1 MKKYIIP
8 LSIVAA
14 TFAASCSSDENV
26 PQEIDNSMKTP
37 IEFSMTDQ
45 TGSATI
51 GAESYRA
58 QTRAGFS
65 AQTRIV
71 MRMMAEKITLGSS
84 SEATASE
91 KKYTKT
97 EAVAE
102 TNNGNQYSDVTF
114 TNSESVINTRY
125 WDDAYGRDTKLSVFA
140 IAVPGKKSTDNIQLS
155 LKGDNT
161 WSTAHTDNT
170 ISWSVS
176 NNQSSTTIGNEDLV
190 YSNNI
195 QKYNSQTG
203 LGQNGVREWDFNSS
217 KYKELTFDA
226 TGNPTGLSNDRM
238 KFQMKPVSKGQPD
251 PKGPGK
257 FDTGNLNF
265 THALSRITLKIK
277 LASEFGE
284 NASLDNNEVKV
295 LNMPYKGTLDVA
307 TGNFSSIENKDEIVM
322 APISTTE
329 ENIKGQYMAQVL
341 PGYNIAADRTTN
353 ADKNMLQFKVVTID
367 ASNNITSQNIYYVT
381 NKSVNNALKDKE
393 NINGDKDSDGNITM
407 AQGKHYILTI
417 TVGKTAIN
425 DITAT
430 LVDWTNVEGTHEQN
444 NAYLTFTN
452 AFNNSYS
459 GTTSAADNFDLY
471 RLNDPST
478 DVSTDGNYK
487 SYDWKS
493 KWTDKAELTKDN
505 SSQETGKS
513 KWTTKWF
520 FDDNKSFYHFRM
532 VGQKVD
538 AEDKTRT
545 IHEDATNG
553 DYFDIE
559 SGTTHGNYTWGAPFV
574 SNSQLKYSTTSGY
587 DNSDDNNHNIHYA
600 IGATNDNIHLTSFHM
615 LSKIRVVLKTVET
628 ANGGVNLNSGGS
640 NTTVKITKVFTKGKV
655 NMGNGLVTAGK
666 NSDDTQPTRVSSVT
680 MKAPETFIKDN
691 SNNLETNEFTYY
703 IVPQAL
709 VDDNNTTDNTTDDVY
724 VGLEIQTPDN
734 NIYYVVKKLSEIKAT
749 SVGNN
754 GTQEVNKPIKWW
766 YPNHSYL
773 YTITLKKTGI
783 EKITC
788 TLVDWTEV
796 TGDNQDVTIED

>member
-102 TNNGNQYSDVTF
+102 TEATDAGYSAVKFNNDNNTINQ
-114 TNSESVINTRY
+114 RY
-125 WDDAYGRDTKLSVFA
+125 WDDAYGRDTQLSIFA
-140 IAVPGKKSTDNIQLS
+140 VAVPGKTTSNMLT

-161 WSTAHTDNT
+161 WGTEIDNT
-170 ISWSVS
+170 IQWTV
-176 NNQSSTTIGNEDLV
+176 STTQTSENISSEDLV

-195 QKYNSQTG
+195 RENGKK
-203 LGQNGVREWDFNSS
+203 GVRKWDFTNS
-217 KYKELTFDA
+217 KYQDFSGDISKL
-226 TGNPTGLSNDRM
+226 NDGRM
-238 KFQMKPVSKGQPD
+238 KFQMKPVSEGQPD

-277 LASEFGE
+277 LAAEFGN
-284 NASLDNNEVKV
+284 NASLDDNEVKV
-295 LNMPYKGTLDVA
+295 LNMPYKGTLNVA
-307 TGNFSSIENKDEIVM
+307 TGDFSSIEKKDEIVM
-322 APISTTE
+322 APISTTSE
-329 ENIKGQYMAQVL
+329 SDIKGIYMAQVL
-341 PGYNIAADRTTN
+341 PGYKIAQN
-353 ADKNMLQFKVVTID
+353 SNNMLQFKVYTGEM
-367 ASNNITSQNIYYVT
+367 NNPTSQNIYYVT
-381 NKSVNNALKDKE
+381 NNSVYSAIESNSA
-393 NINGDKDSDGNITM
+393 ISSDKDENNNITM

-417 TVGKTAIN
+417 TVGKTAIK

-430 LVDWTNVEGTHEQN
+430 LVDWTTVTGEHTQD

-452 AFNNSYS
+452 SFASY
-459 GTTSAADNFDLY
+459 TTSTNAEHFDLY
-471 RLNDPST
+471 RLNDASNT
-478 DVSTDGNYK
+478 ISTDGSHKVYNWGTGW
-487 SYDWKS
+487 SDHN
-493 KWTDKAELTKDN
+493 KATLNWD
-505 SSQETGKS
+505 ETNN
-513 KWTTKWF
+513 KWTTNWF
-520 FDDNKSFYHFRM
+520 FEDNKSFYHFRT
-532 VGQKVD
+532 VGQGESG
-538 AEDKTRT
+538 EDKSKTYTTRT
-545 IHEDATNG
+545 IHTDATSG

-559 SGTTHGNYTWGAPFV
+559 AGKTDGRYYWGAPMV
-574 SNSQLKYSTTSGY
+574 SGKELKYSPTYGY
-587 DNSDDNNHNIHYA
+587 DYSDTDHHLFYA
-600 IGATNDNIHLTSFHM
+600 IGATNSNIHITQLHM
-615 LSKIRVVLKTVET
+615 LSQIRVVLKTVD
-628 ANGGVNLNSGGS
+628 ASKGGVNLQSGEKE
-640 NTTVKITKVFTKGKV
+640 TTVQITKVFTKGKV

-666 NSDDTQPTRVSSVT
+666 NSYATQPIRETAVIMTAPQTFFKNSS
-680 MKAPETFIKDN
+680 
-691 SNNLETNEFTYY
+691 SNLETNEFTYY

-709 VDDNNTTDNTTDDVY
+709 VDNDVY
-724 VGLEIQTPDN
+724 VGLEITTPDN
-734 NIYYVVKKLSEIKAT
+734 NIYYVVKKLSEIKAS

-754 GTQEVNKPIKWW
+754 GTQVENEAIKWW

-783 EKITC
+783 ENITC
-788 TLVDWTEV
+788 TLVDWTDV

>member
-14 TFAASCSSDENV
+14 TFAASCSSDENL

-91 KKYTKT
+91 TKYTKT

-102 TNNGNQYSDVTF
+102 TEATGAGYSAVKFNNDNNTINQ
-114 TNSESVINTRY
+114 RY
-125 WDDAYGRDTKLSVFA
+125 WDDAYGRDTQLSIFA
-140 IAVPGKKSTDNIQLS
+140 VAVPGKTTSDMLT
-155 LKGDNT
+155 LKGNNT
-161 WSTAHTDNT
+161 WGTESDNT
-170 ISWSVS
+170 IQWTV
-176 NNQSSTTIGNEDLV
+176 STTQTSENISSEDLV

-195 QKYNSQTG
+195 RE
-203 LGQNGVREWDFNSS
+203 NGKNGIRKWDFTNS
-217 KYKELTFDA
+217 KYQDFSGDISTL
-226 TGNPTGLSNDRM
+226 NDGRM
-238 KFQMKPVSKGQPD
+238 KFTMKPVAEEQNQD

-277 LASEFGE
+277 LASEFGN
-284 NASLDNNEVKV
+284 NASLDDKEVKV
-295 LNMPYKGTLDVA
+295 LNMPYKGTLNVA
-307 TGNFSSIENKDEIVM
+307 TGDFSSSEYKNEIVM

-353 ADKNMLQFKVVTID
+353 ADNNMLQFKVVTKD
-367 ASNNITSQNIYYVT
+367 GDDITSQNIYYVT
-381 NKSVNNALKDKE
+381 NKSVNTALANNA

-417 TVGKTAIN
+417 TVGKTEIK
-425 DITAT
+425 DISAT
-430 LVDWTNVEGTHEQN
+430 LVDWTYVSGEHTQN
-444 NAYLTFTN
+444 NAYLSFTN
-452 AFNNSYS
+452 AFKNSYT
-459 GTTSAADNFDLY
+459 GENNKAADNFDLY

-478 DVSTDGNYK
+478 DISTDGKHKGYK
-487 SYDWKS
+487 WNS
-493 KWTDKAELTKDN
+493 KWENKADLTKKTDGN
-505 SSQETGKS
+505 SNIIGWS
-513 KWTTKWF
+513 TKWYF
-520 FDDNKSFYHFRM
+520 EDNKSFYHFRM

-538 AEDKTRT
+538 GESKTTRQ
-545 IHEDATNG
+545 IHTDATNG
-553 DYFDIE
+553 DYFEIE
-559 SGTTHGNYTWGAPFV
+559 AGETDGNYTWGAPFV

-628 ANGGVNLNSGGS
+628 ANGGVNLQSGGK
-640 NTTVKITKVFTKGKV
+640 NTTVKITNVFTKGKV

-666 NSDDTQPTRVSSVT
+666 NSNATQPIRETAVIMT
-680 MKAPETFIKDN
+680 APETFIKDN

-754 GTQEVNKPIKWW
+754 GTQVKNEAIKWW

-783 EKITC
+783 ENITC
-788 TLVDWTEV
+788 TLVDWTDV

>member
-8 LSIVAA
+8 LSIVAV
-14 TFAASCSSDENV
+14 TIAASCSSDENL

-37 IEFSMTDQ
+37 IEFSMTDN
-45 TGSATI
+45 TSSMNVGVS
-51 GAESYRA
+51 GV
-58 QTRAGFS
+58 TRAGFTSSTDMVVKMVAENVEVGNAS
-65 AQTRIV
+65 A
-71 MRMMAEKITLGSS
+71 S
-84 SEATASE
+84 ATARKSTITKAMASNEKSVTKDEGTYTYSE
-91 KKYTKT
+91 
-97 EAVAE
+97 
-102 TNNGNQYSDVTF
+102 VTF
-114 TNSESVINTRY
+114 DHTKSEQRY
-125 WDDAYGRDTKLSVFA
+125 WDDAYGRNT
-140 IAVPGKKSTDNIQLS
+140 QLS
-155 LKGDNT
+155 IFAVAVKDKTNSDKFNNL
-161 WSTAHTDNT
+161 TASSWTDDSN
-170 ISWSVS
+170 ISSAMSWPLNWTVTNGSAQTETS
-176 NNQSSTTIGNEDLV
+176 INDEDLV

-195 QKYNSQTG
+195 QSNGQSGKREYDFYSSQ
-203 LGQNGVREWDFNSS
+203 
-217 KYKELTFDA
+217 Y
-226 TGNPTGLSNDRM
+226 
-238 KFQMKPVSKGQPD
+238 KPVYELSGGRLAFQLKESGKAD
-251 PKGPGK
+251 GPGK
-257 FDTGNLNF
+257 FNTGNLNF

-295 LNMPYKGTLDVA
+295 LNMPYKGTLDVV
-307 TGNFSSIENKDEIVM
+307 TGQFSYTTNKDAIVM
-322 APISTTE
+322 APLSNYE
-329 ENIKGQYMAQVL
+329 SDIKGIYMAQVL
-341 PGYNIAADRTTN
+341 PGYKIAAEGKTD
-353 ADKNMLQFKVVTID
+353 ADKNMLQFKVVTKD

-381 NKSVNNALKDKE
+381 NKSVNNALKDNTNIDSSEKDE
-393 NINGDKDSDGNITM
+393 NGITM

-417 TVGKTAIN
+417 TVGKTEIK

-452 AFNNSYS
+452 AFKNSYS
-459 GTTSAADNFDLY
+459 GTSAADNFDLY

-532 VGQKVD
+532 VGQKAD
-538 AEDKTRT
+538 GEDKTRT

-559 SGTTHGNYTWGAPFV
+559 SGTTAGNYTWGAPFV
-574 SNSQLKYSTTSGY
+574 SRADLKYSTTSGY
-587 DNSDDNNHNIHYA
+587 DNESNGNHNIHYA

-615 LSKIRVVLKTVET
+615 LSQIRVVLKTDEESK
-628 ANGGVNLNSGGS
+628 GGVKLQDS
-640 NTTVKITKVFTKGKV
+640 NNNNATVKITNVFTKGKV

-666 NSDDTQPTRVSSVT
+666 NSDATQPTRETAVT
-680 MKAPETFIKDN
+680 MTAPQTFFKN
-691 SNNLETNEFTYY
+691 SSSNLETNEFTYY
-703 IVPQAL
+703 IVPQTL
-709 VDDNNTTDNTTDDVY
+709 VEGQTY
-724 VGLEIQTPDN
+724 VGLEIRTPDN
-734 NIYYVVKKLSEIKAT
+734 NIYYVVKKLSEIKAS

-783 EKITC
+783 ENITC

-796 TGDNQDVTIED
+796 KGNNQDVTIED

>member
-14 TFAASCSSDENV
+14 TFAASCSSDENL

-91 KKYTKT
+91 TKYTKT

-176 NNQSSTTIGNEDLV
+176 NNQSSTTIENEDLV

-238 KFQMKPVSKGQPD
+238 KFQMKPVSEGQNQD

-277 LASEFGE
+277 LAAEFGE
-284 NASLDNNEVKV
+284 NALLDNNEVKV

-307 TGNFSSIENKDEIVM
+307 TGDFSLSEHKNEIVM
-322 APISTTE
+322 APISTKSE
-329 ENIKGQYMAQVL
+329 SDIKSQYIAQVL
-341 PGYNIAADRTTN
+341 PGYKIAAEGKTN
-353 ADKNMLQFKVVTID
+353 ADKNMLQFKVVTKD
-367 ASNNITSQNIYYVT
+367 GDDITSQNIYYVT

-452 AFNNSYS
+452 AFKNSYS
-459 GTTSAADNFDLY
+459 GTSAADNFDLY

-538 AEDKTRT
+538 GEDKTRT

-553 DYFDIE
+553 DYFDIK
-559 SGTTHGNYTWGAPFV
+559 SGTTDGNYTWGAPFV
-574 SNSQLKYSTTSGY
+574 SGSDLKYSTTSGY
-587 DNSDDNNHNIHYA
+587 DNANGENHNIHYA

-615 LSKIRVVLKTVET
+615 LSKIRVVLKTDEESK
-628 ANGGVNLNSGGS
+628 GGVKLQDGNN
-640 NTTVKITKVFTKGKV
+640 NNATVKITNVFTKGKV

-666 NSDDTQPTRVSSVT
+666 NSDATQPTRETAVT
-680 MKAPETFIKDN
+680 MTAPQTFFKN
-691 SNNLETNEFTYY
+691 SSSNLETNEFTYY
-703 IVPQAL
+703 IVPQTL
-709 VDDNNTTDNTTDDVY
+709 VEGQTY
-724 VGLEIQTPDN
+724 VGLEITTPDN
-734 NIYYVVKKLSEIKAT
+734 NIYYVVKKLSEITAT

-754 GTQEVNKPIKWW
+754 GTQEQGGKITWW

-796 TGDNQDVTIED
+796 TGNNQDVTIED

>member
-14 TFAASCSSDENV
+14 TFAASCSSDENL

-37 IEFSMTDQ
+37 IEFSMTDN
-45 TGSATI
+45 TSSMNVGVS
-51 GAESYRA
+51 GV
-58 QTRAGFS
+58 TRAGFS
-65 AQTRIV
+65 SNTDMV
-71 MRMMAEKITLGSS
+71 VKMVAENVEVGNTS
-84 SEATASE
+84 ATATARKSTITKAMASNEKSVTKDEGTYTYSE
-91 KKYTKT
+91 
-97 EAVAE
+97 
-102 TNNGNQYSDVTF
+102 VTF
-114 TNSESVINTRY
+114 DHTKSEQRY
-125 WDDAYGRDTKLSVFA
+125 WDDAYGRNTQLSIFAVAVKDKTGSTKL
-140 IAVPGKKSTDNIQLS
+140 PSTTSAWTKDENF
-155 LKGDNT
+155 
-161 WSTAHTDNT
+161 
-170 ISWSVS
+170 
-176 NNQSSTTIGNEDLV
+176 SSTNIGWTLNWEVTNTTAQTTTTIDDEDLV

-195 QKYNSQTG
+195 QSNGQSGKREYDFYSSQ
-203 LGQNGVREWDFNSS
+203 
-217 KYKELTFDA
+217 YKPVYD
-226 TGNPTGLSNDRM
+226 LSNGRLE
-238 KFQMKPVSKGQPD
+238 FQLKESGKAD
-251 PKGPGK
+251 GPGK
-257 FDTGNLNF
+257 FNTGNLNF

-295 LNMPYKGTLDVA
+295 LNMPYTGTFDVVNGQF
-307 TGNFSSIENKDEIVM
+307 TSTSTKDAIVM
-322 APISTTE
+322 APISKSE
-329 ENIKGQYMAQVL
+329 SEIKGIYMAQVL
-341 PGYNIAADRTTN
+341 PGYKIAADGKTN
-353 ADKNMLQFKVVTID
+353 ADNNMLQFKVVTKD
-367 ASNNITSQNIYYVT
+367 GDDITSQNIYYVT
-381 NKSVNNALKDKE
+381 NKSVNNALKDNTNIDSSEKDE
-393 NINGDKDSDGNITM
+393 NGITM

-417 TVGKTAIN
+417 TVGKTEIK

-452 AFNNSYS
+452 AFKNSYT

-532 VGQKVD
+532 VGQKAD
-538 AEDKTRT
+538 GEDKTRT

-559 SGTTHGNYTWGAPFV
+559 SGTTAGNYTWGAPFV
-574 SNSQLKYSTTSGY
+574 SRADLKYSTTSGY
-587 DNSDDNNHNIHYA
+587 DNESNGTHNIHYA

-615 LSKIRVVLKTVET
+615 LSKIRVVLKTV
-628 ANGGVNLNSGGS
+628 AASQGGVNLQNGKIK
-640 NTTVKITKVFTKGKV
+640 TTVKITEVFTKGKV
-655 NMGNGLVTAGK
+655 NMGNGLVTAG
-666 NSDDTQPTRVSSVT
+666 RSSTGNDSRISVKMT
-680 MKAPETFIKDN
+680 DPSTFFKENI
-691 SNNLETNEFTYY
+691 SNLETNEFTYF
-703 IVPQAL
+703 IVPQKL
-709 VDDNNTTDNTTDDVY
+709 VDNDVY
-724 VGLEIQTPDN
+724 VGLEITTPDN
-734 NIYYVVKKLSEIKAT
+734 NIYYVVKKLSEITAT

-783 EKITC
+783 ENITC

-796 TGDNQDVTIED
+796 TGNNQDVTIED

>member
-14 TFAASCSSDENV
+14 TFAASCSSDENL

-84 SEATASE
+84 ETTAS
-91 KKYTKT
+91 KTKYTKT

-102 TNNGNQYSDVTF
+102 TEATGAGYSAVKFNNDNNTINQ
-114 TNSESVINTRY
+114 RY
-125 WDDAYGRDTKLSVFA
+125 WDDAYGRDTQLSIFA
-140 IAVPGKKSTDNIQLS
+140 VAVPGKTTSNMLT

-161 WSTAHTDNT
+161 WGTEIDNT
-170 ISWSVS
+170 IQWTV
-176 NNQSSTTIGNEDLV
+176 STTQTSENISSEDLV

-195 QKYNSQTG
+195 RE
-203 LGQNGVREWDFNSS
+203 NGENGIRKWDFKNS
-217 KYKELTFDA
+217 KYQDFSGDISTL
-226 TGNPTGLSNDRM
+226 NDGRM
-238 KFQMKPVSKGQPD
+238 KFQMKPVSEGQNQD

-277 LASEFGE
+277 LAAEFGN
-284 NASLDNNEVKV
+284 NALLDDNEVKV

-307 TGNFSSIENKDEIVM
+307 TGDFSSSEDNNEIVM
-322 APISTTE
+322 ASISTTE

-341 PGYNIAADRTTN
+341 PGYKIAADGKSD
-353 ADKNMLQFKVVTID
+353 ADKNMLQFKVVTKD
-367 ASNNITSQNIYYVT
+367 GDDITSQNIYYVT
-381 NKSVNNALKDKE
+381 NKSVNNALKDNSNIDSSEKDE
-393 NINGDKDSDGNITM
+393 NGITM

-417 TVGKTAIN
+417 TVGKTAIK

-444 NAYLTFTN
+444 NAYLSFTN
-452 AFNNSYS
+452 AFKNSYT
-459 GTTSAADNFDLY
+459 GENNKAADNFDLY

-478 DVSTDGNYK
+478 DISTDGKHKGYK
-487 SYDWKS
+487 WNS
-493 KWTDKAELTKDN
+493 KWENKADLTKKTDGN
-505 SSQETGKS
+505 SNIIGWS
-513 KWTTKWF
+513 TKWYF
-520 FDDNKSFYHFRM
+520 EDNKSFYHFRM

-538 AEDKTRT
+538 GESKTTRQ
-545 IHEDATNG
+545 IHTDATNG
-553 DYFDIE
+553 DYFEIE
-559 SGTTHGNYTWGAPFV
+559 AGETDGNYTWGAPFV

-666 NSDDTQPTRVSSVT
+666 NSDNTQPTRVSSVT

-724 VGLEIQTPDN
+724 VGLEITTPDN
-734 NIYYVVKKLSEIKAT
+734 NIYYVVKKLSEITAT

-783 EKITC
+783 ENITC

-796 TGDNQDVTIED
+796 TGNNQDVTIED

>member
-84 SEATASE
+84 SEATVSE
-91 KKYTKT
+91 TKYTKT

-102 TNNGNQYSDVTF
+102 TEATGAGYSAVKFNNDNNTINQ
-114 TNSESVINTRY
+114 RY
-125 WDDAYGRDTKLSVFA
+125 WDDAYGRDTQLSIFA
-140 IAVPGKKSTDNIQLS
+140 VAVPGKTTSDMLT

-161 WSTAHTDNT
+161 WGTESDNT
-170 ISWSVS
+170 IQWTV
-176 NNQSSTTIGNEDLV
+176 STTQTSENISSEDLV

-195 QKYNSQTG
+195 RE
-203 LGQNGVREWDFNSS
+203 NGENGIRKWDFTNS
-217 KYKELTFDA
+217 KYQDFS
-226 TGNPTGLSNDRM
+226 GNISTLKDGRM
-238 KFQMKPVSKGQPD
+238 KFQMKPVSVGQPD

-284 NASLDNNEVKV
+284 NALLDNNEVKV
-295 LNMPYKGTLDVA
+295 LNMPYKGTLNVA
-307 TGNFSSIENKDEIVM
+307 TGDFSSIEKKDEIVM
-322 APISTTE
+322 APLSNSE
-329 ENIKGQYMAQVL
+329 SDIKGIYMAQVL
-341 PGYNIAADRTTN
+341 PGYKIAQN
-353 ADKNMLQFKVVTID
+353 SNNMLQFKVYTGEM
-367 ASNNITSQNIYYVT
+367 NNPTSQNIYYVT
-381 NKSVNNALKDKE
+381 NNSVYSAIESNSA
-393 NINGDKDSDGNITM
+393 ISSDKDENGITM
-407 AQGKHYILTI
+407 SQGKHYILTI
-417 TVGKTAIN
+417 TVGKTAIK

-444 NAYLTFTN
+444 NAYLSFTN
-452 AFNNSYS
+452 AFKNSYT
-459 GTTSAADNFDLY
+459 GENNKAADNFDLY

-478 DVSTDGNYK
+478 DISTDGKHKGYK
-487 SYDWKS
+487 WNS
-493 KWTDKAELTKDN
+493 KWENKADLTKKTDGN
-505 SSQETGKS
+505 SNIIGWS
-513 KWTTKWF
+513 TKWYF
-520 FDDNKSFYHFRM
+520 EDNKSFYHFRM

-538 AEDKTRT
+538 GESKTTRQ
-545 IHEDATNG
+545 IHTDATNG
-553 DYFDIE
+553 DYFEIE
-559 SGTTHGNYTWGAPFV
+559 AGETDGNYTWGAPFV

-615 LSKIRVVLKTVET
+615 LSQIRVVLKTVD
-628 ANGGVNLNSGGS
+628 ALQGGVNLQNGKIK
-640 NTTVKITKVFTKGKV
+640 TTVKITEVFTKGKV
-655 NMGNGLVTAGK
+655 NMGNGLVTAGTSSTGNDSR
-666 NSDDTQPTRVSSVT
+666 NSVDMTAPTTFFKESS
-680 MKAPETFIKDN
+680 
-691 SNNLETNEFTYY
+691 NLETNEFTYF
-703 IVPQAL
+703 IVPQTL
-709 VDDNNTTDNTTDDVY
+709 IDNDVY
-724 VGLEIQTPDN
+724 VGLEITTPDN
-734 NIYYVVKKLSEIKAT
+734 NIYYVVKKLSEITAT

-783 EKITC
+783 ENITC

-796 TGDNQDVTIED
+796 TGNNQDVTIED

>member
-14 TFAASCSSDENV
+14 TFAASCSSDENL

-71 MRMMAEKITLGSS
+71 MRMMAEKITLGCS

-91 KKYTKT
+91 TKYTKT

-102 TNNGNQYSDVTF
+102 TNNGNQYSDVKFNNDNNT
-114 TNSESVINTRY
+114 INQRY
-125 WDDAYGRDTKLSVFA
+125 WDDAYGRDTQLSIFA
-140 IAVPGKKSTDNIQLS
+140 VAVPGKTTSDMLT

-161 WSTAHTDNT
+161 WGTESDNT
-170 ISWSVS
+170 IQWTV
-176 NNQSSTTIGNEDLV
+176 STTQTSENISSEDLV

-195 QKYNSQTG
+195 RENGKK
-203 LGQNGVREWDFNSS
+203 GVRKWDFTNS
-217 KYKELTFDA
+217 KYQDFSGDISTL
-226 TGNPTGLSNDRM
+226 NDGRM
-238 KFQMKPVSKGQPD
+238 KFTMKPVAEEQNQD

-295 LNMPYKGTLDVA
+295 LNMPYKGTLDVVNGQF
-307 TGNFSSIENKDEIVM
+307 TSTSTKDAIVM
-322 APISTTE
+322 APLSKSE
-329 ENIKGQYMAQVL
+329 SDIKGIYMAQVL
-341 PGYNIAADRTTN
+341 PGYKIAAEGKTD

-430 LVDWTNVEGTHEQN
+430 LVDWTTVTGEHTQD

-452 AFNNSYS
+452 SFASY
-459 GTTSAADNFDLY
+459 TTSTNAEHFDLY

-478 DVSTDGNYK
+478 DVSTDGKYM

-513 KWTTKWF
+513 KWTTNWF
-520 FDDNKSFYHFRM
+520 FEDNKSFYHFRT
-532 VGQKVD
+532 VGQGESGEGESKTYT
-538 AEDKTRT
+538 TRT
-545 IHEDATNG
+545 IHTDATSG

-559 SGTTHGNYTWGAPFV
+559 AGKTDGRYYWGAPMV
-574 SNSQLKYSTTSGY
+574 SGKELKYSPTYGY
-587 DNSDDNNHNIHYA
+587 DYSDTDHHLFYA
-600 IGATNDNIHLTSFHM
+600 IGATNSNIHITQLHM
-615 LSKIRVVLKTVET
+615 LSKIRVVLKTVD
-628 ANGGVNLNSGGS
+628 ASHGGVNLQSGGK
-640 NTTVKITKVFTKGKV
+640 NTTVKITNVFTKGKV

-666 NSDDTQPTRVSSVT
+666 NSDATQPTRETAVT
-680 MKAPETFIKDN
+680 MTAPQTFFKN
-691 SNNLETNEFTYY
+691 SSSNLETNEFTYY
-703 IVPQAL
+703 IVPQTL
-709 VDDNNTTDNTTDDVY
+709 VEGQTY
-724 VGLEIQTPDN
+724 VGLEITTPDN
-734 NIYYVVKKLSEIKAT
+734 NIYYVVKKLSEITAS

-754 GTQEVNKPIKWW
+754 DTQVKNEAIQWW

-783 EKITC
+783 ENITC

-796 TGDNQDVTIED
+796 TGNNQDVTIED

>member
-84 SEATASE
+84 ETTASE
-91 KKYTKT
+91 TKYTKT

-140 IAVPGKKSTDNIQLS
+140 IAVPGKNTDNIQLS
-155 LKGDNT
+155 LTGDNT

-176 NNQSSTTIGNEDLV
+176 NNQSSTTIENEDLV

-238 KFQMKPVSKGQPD
+238 KFQMKPVSEGQPD

-277 LASEFGE
+277 LAAEFGN
-284 NASLDNNEVKV
+284 NASLDDNEVKV
-295 LNMPYKGTLDVA
+295 LNMPYKGTLNVA
-307 TGNFSSIENKDEIVM
+307 TGDFSSIEKKDEIVM
-322 APISTTE
+322 APLS
-329 ENIKGQYMAQVL
+329 NSKSDIKGIYMAQVL
-341 PGYNIAADRTTN
+341 PGYKIAAEGKTD
-353 ADKNMLQFKVVTID
+353 ADKNMLQFKVVTKD
-367 ASNNITSQNIYYVT
+367 GENIKSQNIYYVT
-381 NKSVNNALKDKE
+381 NKSVNNALKDNTNIDSSEKDE
-393 NINGDKDSDGNITM
+393 NGITM

-417 TVGKTAIN
+417 TVGKTEIK

-430 LVDWTNVEGTHEQN
+430 LVDWTNVEGTHKQN
-444 NAYLTFTN
+444 NAYLSFTN
-452 AFNNSYS
+452 AFKNSYT
-459 GTTSAADNFDLY
+459 GENNKAADNFDLY

-478 DVSTDGNYK
+478 DISTDGKHKGYK
-487 SYDWKS
+487 WNS
-493 KWTDKAELTKDN
+493 KWENKADLTKKTDGN
-505 SSQETGKS
+505 SNIIGWS
-513 KWTTKWF
+513 TKWYF
-520 FDDNKSFYHFRM
+520 EDNKSFYHFRM

-538 AEDKTRT
+538 GESKTTRQ
-545 IHEDATNG
+545 IHTDATNG
-553 DYFDIE
+553 DYFEIE
-559 SGTTHGNYTWGAPFV
+559 AGETDGNYTWGAPFV

-666 NSDDTQPTRVSSVT
+666 NSDDTQPTRETAVT
-680 MKAPETFIKDN
+680 MTAPETFIKDN

-709 VDDNNTTDNTTDDVY
+709 VDDNNTTYNTTDDVY

-796 TGDNQDVTIED
+796 TGSNQDVTIED

>member
-14 TFAASCSSDENV
+14 TFAASCSSDENL

-45 TGSATI
+45 TGSATF

-84 SEATASE
+84 SEATVSE
-91 KKYTKT
+91 TKYTKT

-238 KFQMKPVSKGQPD
+238 KFQMKPVSEGQPD

-295 LNMPYKGTLDVA
+295 LNMPYTGTFDVV
-307 TGNFSSIENKDEIVM
+307 TGQFSNTTYKDAIVM
-322 APISTTE
+322 APISYSETE
-329 ENIKGQYMAQVL
+329 IKGQYMAQVL
-341 PGYNIAADRTTN
+341 PGYKIAAEGKTD
-353 ADKNMLQFKVVTID
+353 ADKNMLQFKVVTKD
-367 ASNNITSQNIYYVT
+367 GDDITSQNIYYVT
-381 NKSVNNALKDKE
+381 NKSVNTALANNA
-393 NINGDKDSDGNITM
+393 NISGDKDSDGNITM
-407 AQGKHYILTI
+407 SQGKHYILTI
-417 TVGKTAIN
+417 TVGKTAIK

-430 LVDWTNVEGTHEQN
+430 LVDWTTVTGEHTQD

-452 AFNNSYS
+452 SFASY
-459 GTTSAADNFDLY
+459 TTSTNAKHFDLY
-471 RLNDPST
+471 RLNDASNT
-478 DVSTDGNYK
+478 ISTDGSHKVYNWGTGW
-487 SYDWKS
+487 SVDN
-493 KWTDKAELTKDN
+493 KATLNWD
-505 SSQETGKS
+505 ETNN
-513 KWTTKWF
+513 KWTTNWF
-520 FDDNKSFYHFRM
+520 FEDNKSFYHFRT
-532 VGQKVD
+532 VGQGESGEGESKTYT
-538 AEDKTRT
+538 TRT
-545 IHEDATNG
+545 IHTDATSG

-559 SGTTHGNYTWGAPFV
+559 AGKTDGRYYWGAPMV
-574 SNSQLKYSTTSGY
+574 SGKELKYSPTYGY
-587 DNSDDNNHNIHYA
+587 DYSDTDHHLFYA
-600 IGATNDNIHLTSFHM
+600 IGATNSNIHITQLHM
-615 LSKIRVVLKTVET
+615 LSQIRVVLKTDEESK
-628 ANGGVNLNSGGS
+628 GGVKLQDGNN
-640 NTTVKITKVFTKGKV
+640 NNATVKITNVFTKGKV

-666 NSDDTQPTRVSSVT
+666 NSNATQPTRETAVT
-680 MKAPETFIKDN
+680 MTAPQPFFKN
-691 SNNLETNEFTYY
+691 SSSKLETNEFTYF
-703 IVPQAL
+703 IVPQTL
-709 VDDNNTTDNTTDDVY
+709 VDDKNTTETTDDVY
-724 VGLEIQTPDN
+724 IGLEIQTPDN
-734 NIYYVVKKLSEIKAT
+734 NIYYVVKKLSEIKAS
-749 SVGNN
+749 SVGDN
-754 GTQEVNKPIKWW
+754 GTQVKDQPIKWW

-783 EKITC
+783 ENITC

-796 TGDNQDVTIED
+796 KGNNQDVTIED

>member
-14 TFAASCSSDENV
+14 TFAASCSSDENL

-45 TGSATI
+45 TVSATI

-84 SEATASE
+84 ETTASE
-91 KKYTKT
+91 TKYTKT

-155 LKGDNT
+155 LTGDNT

-170 ISWSVS
+170 ISWSVN

-238 KFQMKPVSKGQPD
+238 KFQMKPVSEGQPD

-277 LASEFGE
+277 LAAEFGN
-284 NASLDNNEVKV
+284 NASLDDSEVKV
-295 LNMPYKGTLDVA
+295 LNMPYTGTLDVVN
-307 TGNFSSIENKDEIVM
+307 GQFSNTTTKDAIVM
-322 APISTTE
+322 APISYSETD
-329 ENIKGQYMAQVL
+329 IKGQYMAQVL
-341 PGYNIAADRTTN
+341 PGYKITAN
-353 ADKNMLQFKVVTID
+353 ADNNMLQFKVVTKD
-367 ASNNITSQNIYYVT
+367 GDDITSQNIYYVT
-381 NKSVNNALKDKE
+381 NKSVNTALANNA
-393 NINGDKDSDGNITM
+393 NISGDKDSDGNITM
-407 AQGKHYILTI
+407 SQGKHYILTI
-417 TVGKTAIN
+417 TVGKTAIK

-452 AFNNSYS
+452 AFKNSYT
-459 GTTSAADNFDLY
+459 GYTNAADNFDLY
-471 RLNDPST
+471 RLNDPSN
-478 DVSTDGNYK
+478 DISTDDSHKAYNW
-487 SYDWKS
+487 ST
-493 KWTDKAELTKDN
+493 KWTENLDKATLEKKTDEN
-505 SSQETGKS
+505 SNITGWS
-513 KWTTKWF
+513 TKWF

-532 VGQKVD
+532 VGQKAD
-538 AEDKTRT
+538 GEDKTRT
-545 IHEDATNG
+545 LKKDETNG

-559 SGTTHGNYTWGAPFV
+559 SGTTDGNYTWGAPFV
-574 SNSQLKYSTTSGY
+574 SGSDLKYSTTSGY
-587 DNSDDNNHNIHYA
+587 DNANGENHNIHYA

-615 LSKIRVVLKTVET
+615 LSQIRVVLKTV
-628 ANGGVNLNSGGS
+628 AASQGGVNLQSDENK
-640 NTTVKITKVFTKGKV
+640 TTVKITNVFTKGKV

-666 NSDDTQPTRVSSVT
+666 NSDATQPTRETYVKMTAPQPFFKNSS
-680 MKAPETFIKDN
+680 
-691 SNNLETNEFTYY
+691 SNLETNEFTYY
-703 IVPQAL
+703 IVPQTL
-709 VDDNNTTDNTTDDVY
+709 VEGQTY
-724 VGLEIQTPDN
+724 VGLEIKTPDN
-734 NIYYVVKKLSEIKAT
+734 NIYYVVKKLSEITAT

-754 GTQEVNKPIKWW
+754 GTQEQGGKITWW

-783 EKITC
+783 ENITC

-796 TGDNQDVTIED
+796 TGNNQDVTIED

>member
-14 TFAASCSSDENV
+14 TFAASCSSDENL

-84 SEATASE
+84 ETTASE
-91 KKYTKT
+91 TKYTKT

-102 TNNGNQYSDVTF
+102 TEATGAGYSAVKFNNDNNTINQ
-114 TNSESVINTRY
+114 RY
-125 WDDAYGRDTKLSVFA
+125 WDDAYGRDTQLSIFA
-140 IAVPGKKSTDNIQLS
+140 VAVPGKTTSDMLT

-161 WSTAHTDNT
+161 WGTESDNT
-170 ISWSVS
+170 IQWTV
-176 NNQSSTTIGNEDLV
+176 STTQTSENISSEDLV

-238 KFQMKPVSKGQPD
+238 KFQMKPVSVGQPD

-277 LASEFGE
+277 LAAEFGN
-284 NASLDNNEVKV
+284 NALLDDNEVKV
-295 LNMPYKGTLDVA
+295 LNMPYKGTLNVA
-307 TGNFSSIENKDEIVM
+307 TGNFSSSENTNEIVM
-322 APISTTE
+322 APLSNSE
-329 ENIKGQYMAQVL
+329 SGIKGIYMAQVL
-341 PGYNIAADRTTN
+341 PGYKIAQN
-353 ADKNMLQFKVVTID
+353 SNNMLQFKVYTGEM
-367 ASNNITSQNIYYVT
+367 NNPTSQNIYYVT
-381 NKSVNNALKDKE
+381 NNSVYSAIESNSAISSEKDE
-393 NINGDKDSDGNITM
+393 NGITM

-417 TVGKTAIN
+417 TVGKTAIK

-430 LVDWTNVEGTHEQN
+430 LVDWTNVEGTHKQN

-459 GTTSAADNFDLY
+459 GTTSAANNFDLY

-478 DVSTDGNYK
+478 DVSTNGNYK

-538 AEDKTRT
+538 GESKISRT
-545 IHEDATNG
+545 ITKDETNG

-559 SGTTHGNYTWGAPFV
+559 SGTTAGNYTWGAPFV
-574 SNSQLKYSTTSGY
+574 SGANLKYSTTSGY

-615 LSKIRVVLKTVET
+615 LSQIRVVLKTVG
-628 ANGGVNLNSGGS
+628 ASHGGVNLQSGGK
-640 NTTVKITKVFTKGKV
+640 NTTVKITNVFTKGKV

-666 NSDDTQPTRVSSVT
+666 NSNATQPTRQTDVKMTAPQPFFKNSS
-680 MKAPETFIKDN
+680 
-691 SNNLETNEFTYY
+691 SNLETNEFTYF
-703 IVPQAL
+703 IVPQTL
-709 VDDNNTTDNTTDDVY
+709 VEGQTY
-724 VGLEIQTPDN
+724 VGLEITTPDN
-734 NIYYVVKKLSEIKAT
+734 NIYYVVKKLSVITAT

-754 GTQEVNKPIKWW
+754 GTQEQGGKITWW

-783 EKITC
+783 ENITC

-796 TGDNQDVTIED
+796 KGNNQDVTIED

>member
-14 TFAASCSSDENV
+14 TFAASCSSDENL

-37 IEFSMTDQ
+37 IEFSMTDN
-45 TGSATI
+45 TSSMNVGVS
-51 GAESYRA
+51 GV
-58 QTRAGFS
+58 TRAGFTS
-65 AQTRIV
+65 STDMV
-71 MRMMAEKITLGSS
+71 VKMVAEEVQVGGTSTTPTARKSTITK
-84 SEATASE
+84 ATAENQSSVNKKDDNTSYTYSNVSFNHEKSE
-91 KKYTKT
+91 
-97 EAVAE
+97 
-102 TNNGNQYSDVTF
+102 Q
-114 TNSESVINTRY
+114 RY
-125 WDDAYGRDTKLSVFA
+125 WDDAYGRNT
-140 IAVPGKKSTDNIQLS
+140 QLS
-155 LKGDNT
+155 IFAVAVKDKTNSDKFNDLTASSWTDESNISSAMSWPIT
-161 WSTAHTDNT
+161 WTVTNESAQTE
-170 ISWSVS
+170 
-176 NNQSSTTIGNEDLV
+176 SSINDEDLV

-195 QKYNSQTG
+195 QSNGQSGKREYDFSISQ
-203 LGQNGVREWDFNSS
+203 
-217 KYKELTFDA
+217 YKPVYD
-226 TGNPTGLSNDRM
+226 LSNGRLE
-238 KFQMKPVSKGQPD
+238 FQLKESDKAD
-251 PKGPGK
+251 GPGK

-277 LASEFGE
+277 LASEFGN
-284 NASLDNNEVKV
+284 NASLDDNEVKV
-295 LNMPYKGTLDVA
+295 LNMPYTGTLDVV
-307 TGNFSSIENKDEIVM
+307 TGQFTSTSTKDAIVM
-322 APISTTE
+322 APLSKSGSD
-329 ENIKGQYMAQVL
+329 IKGIYMAQVL
-341 PGYNIAADRTTN
+341 PGYKIAQN
-353 ADKNMLQFKVVTID
+353 SNNMLQFKVYTGEM
-367 ASNNITSQNIYYVT
+367 NNPTSQNIYYVT
-381 NKSVNNALKDKE
+381 NNSVYSAIESNSAISSEKDE
-393 NINGDKDSDGNITM
+393 NGITM

-417 TVGKTAIN
+417 TVGKTAIK

-430 LVDWTNVEGTHEQN
+430 LVDWTNVEGTLEQN

-452 AFNNSYS
+452 AFKNSDS

-532 VGQKVD
+532 VGQKAD
-538 AEDKTRT
+538 GEDKTRT

-559 SGTTHGNYTWGAPFV
+559 SGTTAGNYTWGAPFV
-574 SNSQLKYSTTSGY
+574 SGADLKYSTTSGY
-587 DNSDDNNHNIHYA
+587 DNANGENHNIHYA

-615 LSKIRVVLKTVET
+615 LSQIRVVLKTVG
-628 ANGGVNLNSGGS
+628 ASQGGVNLQSGEHK
-640 NTTVKITKVFTKGKV
+640 TTVKITNVFTKGKV

-666 NSDDTQPTRVSSVT
+666 NSYATQPTRETAVT
-680 MKAPETFIKDN
+680 MTAPQTFFKN
-691 SNNLETNEFTYY
+691 SSSNLVTNEFTYF
-703 IVPQAL
+703 IVPQTL
-709 VDDNNTTDNTTDDVY
+709 VDDKNTTETTDDVY
-724 VGLEIQTPDN
+724 IGLEIQTPDN
-734 NIYYVVKKLSEIKAT
+734 NIYYVVKKLSEIKAS
-749 SVGNN
+749 SVGDN
-754 GTQEVNKPIKWW
+754 GTQVKDQPIKWW

-796 TGDNQDVTIED
+796 TGSNQDVTIED

>member
-37 IEFSMTDQ
+37 IEFSMTDN
-45 TGSATI
+45 TSSMNVGVS
-51 GAESYRA
+51 GV
-58 QTRAGFS
+58 TRAGFTSSTDMVVKMVAENVVVGNAS
-65 AQTRIV
+65 A
-71 MRMMAEKITLGSS
+71 S
-84 SEATASE
+84 ATARKSTITKAMANNEKSVNKDEGTYTYSE
-91 KKYTKT
+91 
-97 EAVAE
+97 
-102 TNNGNQYSDVTF
+102 VTF
-114 TNSESVINTRY
+114 NHDKSEQRY
-125 WDDAYGRDTKLSVFA
+125 WDDAYGRNT
-140 IAVPGKKSTDNIQLS
+140 QLS
-155 LKGDNT
+155 IFAVAVKDKTNSDKFNDLTASSWTDDNNI
-161 WSTAHTDNT
+161 SSAM
-170 ISWSVS
+170 SWSLNWTVTNGS
-176 NNQSSTTIGNEDLV
+176 AQTETSINDEDLV

-195 QKYNSQTG
+195 QSNGQSGKREYDFYSSQ
-203 LGQNGVREWDFNSS
+203 
-217 KYKELTFDA
+217 Y
-226 TGNPTGLSNDRM
+226 
-238 KFQMKPVSKGQPD
+238 KPVYELSDGRLAFQLKESGKAD
-251 PKGPGK
+251 GPGK
-257 FDTGNLNF
+257 FNTGNLNF

-277 LASEFGE
+277 LAQEFGN
-284 NASLDNNEVKV
+284 NASLDDNEVKV
-295 LNMPYKGTLDVA
+295 LNMPYTGTLDVV
-307 TGNFSSIENKDEIVM
+307 TGQFTSTSTKDAIVM
-322 APISTTE
+322 APLSNSE
-329 ENIKGQYMAQVL
+329 SDIKGIYMAQVL
-341 PGYNIAADRTTN
+341 PGYKIAQN
-353 ADKNMLQFKVVTID
+353 SNNMLQFKVYTGEM
-367 ASNNITSQNIYYVT
+367 NNPTSQNIYYVT
-381 NKSVNNALKDKE
+381 NNSVYSAIESNSA
-393 NINGDKDSDGNITM
+393 ISSDKDENGITM
-407 AQGKHYILTI
+407 SQGKHYILTI
-417 TVGKTAIN
+417 TVSKTGIK

-430 LVDWTNVEGTHEQN
+430 LVDWTTVEGRHDQN
-444 NAYLTFTN
+444 NAYLSFTN
-452 AFNNSYS
+452 AFKNSYT
-459 GTTSAADNFDLY
+459 GENNKAADNFDLY

-478 DVSTDGNYK
+478 DISTDGKHKGYK
-487 SYDWKS
+487 WNS
-493 KWTDKAELTKDN
+493 KWENKADLTKKTDGN
-505 SSQETGKS
+505 SNIIGWS
-513 KWTTKWF
+513 TKWYF
-520 FDDNKSFYHFRM
+520 EDNKSFYHFRM

-538 AEDKTRT
+538 GESKTTRQ
-545 IHEDATNG
+545 IHTDATNG
-553 DYFDIE
+553 DYFEIE
-559 SGTTHGNYTWGAPFV
+559 AGETDGNYTWGAPFV

-615 LSKIRVVLKTVET
+615 LSKIRVVLKTVD
-628 ANGGVNLNSGGS
+628 ASKGGVNLQSGEHK
-640 NTTVKITKVFTKGKV
+640 TTVKITNVFTKGKV

-783 EKITC
+783 ENITC

-796 TGDNQDVTIED
+796 TGSNQNVTIED

>member
-14 TFAASCSSDENV
+14 TFAASCSSDENL

-84 SEATASE
+84 ETTASE
-91 KKYTKT
+91 TKYTKT

-102 TNNGNQYSDVTF
+102 TEATGAGYSAVKFNNDNNTINQ
-114 TNSESVINTRY
+114 RY
-125 WDDAYGRDTKLSVFA
+125 WDDAYGRDTQLSIFA
-140 IAVPGKKSTDNIQLS
+140 VAVPGETTSDMLT

-161 WSTAHTDNT
+161 WGTESDNT
-170 ISWSVS
+170 IQWTV
-176 NNQSSTTIGNEDLV
+176 STTQTSENISSEDLV

-195 QKYNSQTG
+195 RE
-203 LGQNGVREWDFNSS
+203 NGENGIRKWDFTNS
-217 KYKELTFDA
+217 KYQDFSGDISTLKD
-226 TGNPTGLSNDRM
+226 GRM
-238 KFQMKPVSKGQPD
+238 KFTMKPVAEGQNQD

-277 LASEFGE
+277 LASEFGD
-284 NASLDNNEVKV
+284 NASLDDNEVKV
-295 LNMPYKGTLDVA
+295 LNMPYKGTLNVA
-307 TGNFSSIENKDEIVM
+307 TGDFSSIENKDEIVM
-322 APISTTE
+322 APISTTSE
-329 ENIKGQYMAQVL
+329 SDIKSQYIAQVL
-341 PGYNIAADRTTN
+341 PGYKIAADGKTD
-353 ADKNMLQFKVVTID
+353 ADNNMLQFKVVTKD

-417 TVGKTAIN
+417 TVGKTAIK

-430 LVDWTNVEGTHEQN
+430 LVDWTTVTGEHTQD

-452 AFNNSYS
+452 SFASY
-459 GTTSAADNFDLY
+459 TTSTSAEHFDLY
-471 RLNDPST
+471 RLNDASNT
-478 DVSTDGNYK
+478 ISTDGSHKVYNWGTGW
-487 SYDWKS
+487 SVDN
-493 KWTDKAELTKDN
+493 KATLNWD
-505 SSQETGKS
+505 ETNN
-513 KWTTKWF
+513 KWTTNWF
-520 FDDNKSFYHFRM
+520 FEDNKSFYHFRT
-532 VGQKVD
+532 VGQVESG
-538 AEDKTRT
+538 EDESKTYTTRT
-545 IHEDATNG
+545 IHTDATSG

-559 SGTTHGNYTWGAPFV
+559 AGKTDGRYYWGAPMV
-574 SNSQLKYSTTSGY
+574 SGKELKYSPTYGY
-587 DNSDDNNHNIHYA
+587 DYSDTDHHLFYA
-600 IGATNDNIHLTSFHM
+600 IGATHSNIHITQLHM
-615 LSKIRVVLKTVET
+615 LSKIRVVLKTVDASE
-628 ANGGVNLNSGGS
+628 GGVNLQSGE
-640 NTTVKITKVFTKGKV
+640 NITTVKITKVFTKGKV
-655 NMGNGLVTAGK
+655 NMGNGLVTAGTSSTGNDSRNSVNMTAPTDFFK
-666 NSDDTQPTRVSSVT
+666 NSSS
-680 MKAPETFIKDN
+680 K
-691 SNNLETNEFTYY
+691 LETNEFTYF
-703 IVPQAL
+703 IVPQTL
-709 VDDNNTTDNTTDDVY
+709 VDDKNTTETTDDVY
-724 VGLEIQTPDN
+724 IGLEIQTPDN
-734 NIYYVVKKLSEIKAT
+734 NIYYVVKKLSEIKAS
-749 SVGNN
+749 SVGDN
-754 GTQEVNKPIKWW
+754 GTQVKDQPIKWW

>member
-14 TFAASCSSDENV
+14 TFAASCSSDENL

-71 MRMMAEKITLGSS
+71 MRMMAEKITLSSS

-91 KKYTKT
+91 TKYTKT

-102 TNNGNQYSDVTF
+102 TEATGAGYSAVKFNNDNNTINQ
-114 TNSESVINTRY
+114 RY
-125 WDDAYGRDTKLSVFA
+125 WDDAYGRDTQLSIFA
-140 IAVPGKKSTDNIQLS
+140 VAVPGKTTSDMLT

-161 WSTAHTDNT
+161 WGTESDNT
-170 ISWSVS
+170 IQWTV
-176 NNQSSTTIGNEDLV
+176 STTQTSENISSEDLV

-195 QKYNSQTG
+195 RE
-203 LGQNGVREWDFNSS
+203 NGENGIRKWDFTNS
-217 KYKELTFDA
+217 KYQDFSGDISKL
-226 TGNPTGLSNDRM
+226 NDGRM
-238 KFQMKPVSKGQPD
+238 KFQMKPVSEGQPD

-277 LASEFGE
+277 LASEFGN
-284 NASLDNNEVKV
+284 NASLDDNEVKV
-295 LNMPYKGTLDVA
+295 LNMPYKGTLNVA
-307 TGNFSSIENKDEIVM
+307 TGVFSSIENKDAIVM
-322 APISTTE
+322 APLSKSE
-329 ENIKGQYMAQVL
+329 SDIKGIYMAQVL
-341 PGYNIAADRTTN
+341 PGYKIAADGKTD
-353 ADKNMLQFKVVTID
+353 ADKNMLQFKVVTKD
-367 ASNNITSQNIYYVT
+367 GDDITSQNIYYVT
-381 NKSVNNALKDKE
+381 NKSVNTALANNA

-417 TVGKTAIN
+417 TVGKTAIK

-430 LVDWTNVEGTHEQN
+430 LVDWTTVTGEHTQD

-452 AFNNSYS
+452 SFKNSYK
-459 GTTSAADNFDLY
+459 GNPSAADNFDLY

-532 VGQKVD
+532 VGQKAD
-538 AEDKTRT
+538 GEDKTRT

-559 SGTTHGNYTWGAPFV
+559 SGTTDGNYTWGAPFV

-615 LSKIRVVLKTVET
+615 LSQIRVVLKTVD
-628 ANGGVNLNSGGS
+628 ALQGGVNLQSGEKK
-640 NTTVKITKVFTKGKV
+640 TTVKITNVFTKGKV
-655 NMGNGLVTAGK
+655 NMGNGLVTAGTYFTGNDSRISVDMTTPSPFFK
-666 NSDDTQPTRVSSVT
+666 ESS
-680 MKAPETFIKDN
+680 
-691 SNNLETNEFTYY
+691 NLETNEFTYF
-703 IVPQAL
+703 IVPQTL
-709 VDDNNTTDNTTDDVY
+709 VEGQTY
-724 VGLEIQTPDN
+724 VGLEIKTPDN
-734 NIYYVVKKLSEIKAT
+734 NIYYVVKKLSEITAT

-754 GTQEVNKPIKWW
+754 GTQVQNEAIKWW

-796 TGDNQDVTIED
+796 TGNNQDVTIED

>member
-8 LSIVAA
+8 LSIVVA
-14 TFAASCSSDENV
+14 TFAASCSSDENL

-37 IEFSMTDQ
+37 IEFSMTDN
-45 TGSATI
+45 TSSMNVGVS
-51 GAESYRA
+51 GV
-58 QTRAGFS
+58 TRAGFTSSTDMVVKMVAENVEVGNTS
-65 AQTRIV
+65 ATATAR
-71 MRMMAEKITLGSS
+71 KSTITK
-84 SEATASE
+84 ATASNE
-91 KKYTKT
+91 KSVTKDKGTYT
-97 EAVAE
+97 
-102 TNNGNQYSDVTF
+102 YSEVTF
-114 TNSESVINTRY
+114 NHDNSEQRY
-125 WDDAYGRDTKLSVFA
+125 WDDAYGRNT
-140 IAVPGKKSTDNIQLS
+140 QLS
-155 LKGDNT
+155 IFAVAVKDKTGSSKLP
-161 WSTAHTDNT
+161 STTSAWKNDENF
-170 ISWSVS
+170 
-176 NNQSSTTIGNEDLV
+176 SSTNIGWTLNWTVTNTTAQTTTTIDDEDLV

-195 QKYNSQTG
+195 QSNGKSGKREYDFTSSQ
-203 LGQNGVREWDFNSS
+203 
-217 KYKELTFDA
+217 Y
-226 TGNPTGLSNDRM
+226 
-238 KFQMKPVSKGQPD
+238 KPVYELSDGRLEFQLKESD
-251 PKGPGK
+251 KADGPGK
-257 FDTGNLNF
+257 FNTGNLNF

-295 LNMPYKGTLDVA
+295 LNMPYKGTLDVV
-307 TGNFSSIENKDEIVM
+307 TGQFSNTTYKDAIVM
-322 APISTTE
+322 APLSNYE
-329 ENIKGQYMAQVL
+329 SDIKGIYMAQVL
-341 PGYNIAADRTTN
+341 PGYKIAAN
-353 ADKNMLQFKVVTID
+353 ADNNMLQFKVVTKD

-381 NKSVNNALKDKE
+381 NKSVNNALKDNTNIDSSEKDE
-393 NINGDKDSDGNITM
+393 NGITM

-417 TVGKTAIN
+417 TVGKTEIK

-452 AFNNSYS
+452 AFKNSYT

-532 VGQKVD
+532 VGQKAD
-538 AEDKTRT
+538 GEDKTRT

-559 SGTTHGNYTWGAPFV
+559 SGTTAGNYTWGAPFV
-574 SNSQLKYSTTSGY
+574 SRADLKYSTTSGY
-587 DNSDDNNHNIHYA
+587 DNESNGTHNIHYA

-615 LSKIRVVLKTVET
+615 LSKIRVVLKTVD
-628 ANGGVNLNSGGS
+628 ALQGGVNLQSGE
-640 NTTVKITKVFTKGKV
+640 NITTVKITNVFTKGKV

-666 NSDDTQPTRVSSVT
+666 NSDATQPTRETAVT
-680 MKAPETFIKDN
+680 MTAPKTFFKN
-691 SNNLETNEFTYY
+691 SSSNLETNEFTYF
-703 IVPQAL
+703 IVPQKL
-709 VDDNNTTDNTTDDVY
+709 VDNDVY
-724 VGLEIQTPDN
+724 VGLEIRTPDN
-734 NIYYVVKKLSEIKAT
+734 NIYYVVKKLSEIKAS

-754 GTQEVNKPIKWW
+754 GTQVQNEAIKWW

-783 EKITC
+783 ENITC

-796 TGDNQDVTIED
+796 KGDNQDVTIED

>member
-14 TFAASCSSDENV
+14 TFAASCSSDENL

-37 IEFSMTDQ
+37 IEFSMTDN
-45 TGSATI
+45 TSSMNVGVS
-51 GAESYRA
+51 GV
-58 QTRAGFS
+58 TRAGFS
-65 AQTRIV
+65 YNTDMV
-71 MRMMAEKITLGSS
+71 VKMVAEEVKVGGTSTTPTARKSTITK
-84 SEATASE
+84 ATAESQSSVN
-91 KKYTKT
+91 KKDDNTSYT
-97 EAVAE
+97 
-102 TNNGNQYSDVTF
+102 YSNVSFNHD
-114 TNSESVINTRY
+114 NSEQRY
-125 WDDAYGRDTKLSVFA
+125 WDDAYGRNT
-140 IAVPGKKSTDNIQLS
+140 QLS
-155 LKGDNT
+155 IFAVAVKDKTGSSKLPSTTST
-161 WSTAHTDNT
+161 WKNDENF
-170 ISWSVS
+170 
-176 NNQSSTTIGNEDLV
+176 SSTNIGWTLTWEVTNTTAQTTTAIDDEDLV

-195 QKYNSQTG
+195 QS
-203 LGQNGVREWDFNSS
+203 NGKSGKREYDFTSS
-217 KYKELTFDA
+217 EY
-226 TGNPTGLSNDRM
+226 
-238 KFQMKPVSKGQPD
+238 KPVYDLSDGRLAFQLKESGNSE
-251 PKGPGK
+251 GPGK
-257 FDTGNLNF
+257 FNTGNLNF
-265 THALSRITLKIK
+265 QHALSRITLKIQ
-277 LASEFGE
+277 LASEFGD
-284 NASLDNNEVKV
+284 NASLDNSEVKV
-295 LNMPYKGTLDVA
+295 LNMPYKGTLNVA
-307 TGNFSSIENKDEIVM
+307 TGVFSSIENKDEIVM
-322 APISTTE
+322 APISTISE
-329 ENIKGQYMAQVL
+329 SDIKSQYIAQVL
-341 PGYNIAADRTTN
+341 PGYKIAADGKTN
-353 ADKNMLQFKVVTID
+353 ADKNMLQFKVVTKD
-367 ASNNITSQNIYYVT
+367 GDNITSQNIYYVT
-381 NKSVNNALKDKE
+381 NKSVNNALKDNTNIDSSEKDE
-393 NINGDKDSDGNITM
+393 NGITM

-417 TVGKTAIN
+417 TVGKTEIK

-471 RLNDPST
+471 RLNDQSN
-478 DVSTDGNYK
+478 DISTDGNYK
-487 SYDWKS
+487 AYDWKTEW
-493 KWTDKAELTKDN
+493 KDKANITK
-505 SSQETGKS
+505 SSTENNIS
-513 KWTTKWF
+513 KWTTKWY

-532 VGQKVD
+532 VGQKV
-538 AEDKTRT
+538 EGESKTSRT
-545 IHEDATNG
+545 ITKDETNG

-559 SGTTHGNYTWGAPFV
+559 SGTTAGNYTWGAPFV
-574 SNSQLKYSTTSGY
+574 SGANLKYSTTSGY

-615 LSKIRVVLKTVET
+615 LSQIRVVLKTVD
-628 ANGGVNLNSGGS
+628 ASQGGVNLQSGD
-640 NTTVKITKVFTKGKV
+640 NKTTVKITNVFTKGKV

-783 EKITC
+783 ENITC

-796 TGDNQDVTIED
+796 TGNNQDVTIED